1 MSVIQGGWGAI
12 VGVLGGRSNGVGSE
26 LKRPRAISRQNLKE
40 NKVLDFELL
49 AGLLQRNR
57 VDLVRYFKEVIET
70 VQIPEL
76 VVDDF
81 AEDIL
86 LYMYQT
92 NSHENWESVSFS
104 DLLELGRCLI
114 LDKLMPQVRA
124 NFVERFKNDKQGV
137 LLLDQLLEQARR
149 AFLKVRWDPYLQ
161 SDWRA
166 ILLKIAEDIFK
177 REFCFYARHESG
189 LASVRVCDGKV
200 KETTQIGSEK
210 YDALETEDAAVW
222 SNPLKL
228 DAILKALHSGK
239 TNPDFRHCIYRQFLS
254 FNEKF
259 SDALAILSL
268 QIWESVSTKDAAFLH
283 GSNHGAFRERCRART
298 EAMLNEMRVC
308 APLLEGENHE

>member
-12 VGVLGGRSNGVGSE
+12 VGVLGGRSHSVGLE

-40 NKVLDFELL
+40 NDTLDFELL
-49 AGLLQRNR
+49 ADLLQRHR

-70 VQIPEL
+70 VQISEL

-86 LYMYQT
+86 VYMCQT

-104 DLLELGRCLI
+104 DLLEVGRCLI

-124 NFVERFKNDKQGV
+124 NFVERFKNDKQGAQ
-137 LLLDQLLEQARR
+137 LLDRLLEQARH
-149 AFLKVRWDPYLQ
+149 AFLKVHWDTYLH
-161 SDWRA
+161 SDWCV
-166 ILLKIAEDIFK
+166 ILHNIAEDIFK
-177 REFCFYARHESG
+177 REFSFYARQESG
-189 LASVRVCDGKV
+189 LVSVRVCDGKV
-200 KETTQIGSEK
+200 KETTQIDSEK
-210 YDALETEDAAVW
+210 SDASGIEDAAAW

-239 TNPDFRHCIYRQFLS
+239 TNPDFRHCIYRQFFS

>member
-12 VGVLGGRSNGVGSE
+12 VGVLGGRSDSVGAE
-26 LKRPRAISRQNLKE
+26 LKRPRATSRQNLKE
-40 NKVLDFELL
+40 NNVLDFELL
-49 AGLLQRNR
+49 ASLLQQHR

-92 NSHENWESVSFS
+92 NSHDNWESVSFS

-124 NFVERFKNDKQGV
+124 NFVERFKNDKQGAQ
-137 LLLDQLLEQARR
+137 LLDQLLEQARG
-149 AFLKVRWDPYLQ
+149 AFLKEHWDTYLH
-161 SDWRA
+161 SDWHA
-166 ILLKIAEDIFK
+166 ILVKIAEDVFK
-177 REFCFYARHESG
+177 REFSFYAGHESG

-210 YDALETEDAAVW
+210 SDASETDDAAVW

-239 TNPDFRHCIYRQFLS
+239 TNPDFRHCIYRQFFS